1 MITMKRLSHINFTTH
16 RKHENI
22 PVIFFILVLAFLLF
36 YSIFSTQLVFAA
48 EADVG
53 DAGSS
58 YVSVYLDSQLLS
70 FDVEPELIDGTTFV
84 TMRQIFEALDSKV
97 TWEAQYREVS
107 AVRGDDQIRLR
118 IGSDVA
124 IHNNEVSVLP
134 HTPYLRNGRTM
145 VPLRYLSEALDCDVS
160 WNGLQRRVDIRTKIT
175 PTGSGAPS
183 DQPESGTSGKPA
195 DEDSNAMSGEKPSS
209 SGEGPALSIL
219 GEPAQLTYNDAMKQ
233 TISASSACKQAR
245 LSLKQAQQQLD
256 EFYDLYSLNYTISIM
271 QTRKD
276 LNLLTD
282 WSERNVVVTEEQTAH
297 SVKNAMDDISLKL
310 IEIENQQAAVTYA
323 KKVYRTD
330 QLRLEAGAISQ
341 KTLDSSRENVT
352 AAEKKLTAL
361 QDELDGLYITLNRLV
376 GSDGYVT
383 GYSVEYSVSY
393 APVGEVDLKKA
404 FSEASQ
410 NDPYLWYL
418 QNSVDNAD
426 FKLQTYEYNMGGKS
440 YTLTQM
446 DLTKARIDLNAT
458 KANLEKTLRSR
469 YNQLLQLENSIDQ
482 LEDQKKT
489 LGKNIDLL
497 WTLYDAGLQTRQAL
511 EDALQSERNISYNL
525 LSLKINHEHLKAI
538 FEKPYL
544 APEYMTN

>member
-1 MITMKRLSHINFTTH
+1 MKRLSHINFTTH

>member
-1 MITMKRLSHINFTTH
+1 MKRLSHINFTTH

-22 PVIFFILVLAFLLF
+22 PVIFIILVLAFLLF

>member
-1 MITMKRLSHINFTTH
+1 M
-16 RKHENI
+16 
-22 PVIFFILVLAFLLF
+22 
-36 YSIFSTQLVFAA
+36 
-48 EADVG
+48 
-53 DAGSS
+53 
-58 YVSVYLDSQLLS
+58 
-70 FDVEPELIDGTTFV
+70 
-84 TMRQIFEALDSKV
+84 
-97 TWEAQYREVS
+97 
-107 AVRGDDQIRLR
+107 
-118 IGSDVA
+118 
-124 IHNNEVSVLP
+124 
-134 HTPYLRNGRTM
+134 
-145 VPLRYLSEALDCDVS
+145 S
-160 WNGLQRRVDIRTKIT
+160 WNGLQRRVDIRTKTT
-175 PTGSGAPS
+175 PTGSSTPS
-183 DQPESGTSGKPA
+183 GQPESETSGKPA
-195 DEDSNAMSGEKPSS
+195 DEDSNATSGEKPSS

-282 WSERNVVVTEEQTAH
+282 WSERNVVVTEEQTAY

-310 IEIENQQAAVTYA
+310 IEMENQQAAVTYA

-376 GSDGYVT
+376 GSDEYET
-383 GYSVEYSVSY
+383 GYPVEYSVSY

-511 EDALQSERNISYNL
+511 EEALQNERTISYNL